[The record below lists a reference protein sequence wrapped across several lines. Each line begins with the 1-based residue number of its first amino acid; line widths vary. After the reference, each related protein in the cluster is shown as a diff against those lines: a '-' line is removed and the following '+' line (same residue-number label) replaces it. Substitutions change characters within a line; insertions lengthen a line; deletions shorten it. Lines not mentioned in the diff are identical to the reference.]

1 MRKHLLL
8 LCTFILSVPC
18 FAADNIKMVTYF
30 PVPYLAYNELG
41 VVGTCDLGL
50 MGTCGLDAGKY
61 LSVRPN
67 AGVAQ
72 SGLNRGVL
80 ALKGSELD
88 LQSTALSP
96 HVQSYVL
103 RVGDQPTSKAQEALL
118 TFRHR
123 LEVGSLQGDLQSIEA
138 DNTAY
143 MDSLTLFGSTF
154 PTCTLNN
161 HKIGWKRLTFDQH
174 ESTFLVCGEGEADC
188 TDQYGEW
195 TTILD
200 GTLAP
205 VDTCNG
211 NTTSAF
217 TCSGTAMT
225 CRDVVTTANNKTF
238 YKATYGTAKNRTNE
252 SDTCDGDAVNKYT
265 PLCSSFSS
273 CKDVYREEDTSGIN
287 VCTKCGGGAG
297 FDCVACGNAGDTD
310 TTAWC
315 EAHPGT
321 SCCFDGTPVVCPN
334 ISIKV
339 RSVTCREQSSS
350 ITTTKYRTVTC
361 CGSSGGGSTPSD
373 PVTKKLVWTK
383 VANSVSFGVRCPG
396 GKGDPIFY
404 PTGATMVAAPS
415 GTCSTEGEKRY
426 IILGLGGSGAEYL
439 ADPYSYCQAQTIGTD
454 TQVAQG
460 ATYECKA
467 Q

>member
-1 MRKHLLL
+1 MKKFFVFFALALAM
-8 LCTFILSVPC
+8 PC

-154 PTCTLNN
+154 PACTRDD
-161 HKIGWKRLTFDQH
+161 HRISWQRLTFDYK
-174 ESTFLVCGEGEADC
+174 ESTFLVCGNAVSDKRCPMKLTYTATGP
-188 TDQYGEW
+188 G
-195 TTILD
+195 TT
-200 GTLAP
+200 TRPAA
-205 VDTCNG
+205 
-211 NTTSAF
+211 SA
-217 TCSGTAMT
+217 
-225 CRDVVTTANNKTF
+225 
-238 YKATYGTAKNRTNE
+238 
-252 SDTCDGDAVNKYT
+252 DTCDGDVDKKYEGGTRLASEGNCVDYYSVPAGTYEGNQTIVNESSATFTTEDTSPAKDHVAKYT
-265 PLCSSFSS
+265 CTASELAS
-273 CKDVYREEDTSGIN
+273 KATILGDVYRTPEYTWSVNPDVRYCSAKDGPTLCTGTNFTYDSTKPDDYMFYQKSQEYKAAGGRMFMSGESSGWTNGSEQDFCDDLEKIGWLKSGGTYT
-287 VCTKCGGGAG
+287 CTLKRGVIDPGACNG
-297 FDCVACGNAGDTD
+297 ST
-310 TTAWC
+310 
-315 EAHPGT
+315 
-321 SCCFDGTPVVCPN
+321 DGTYIPFTCKGGTYRSRVIVCD
-334 ISIKV
+334 KV
-339 RSVTCREQSSS
+339 
-350 ITTTKYRTVTC
+350 
-361 CGSSGGGSTPSD
+361 
-373 PVTKKLVWTK
+373 KLYK
-383 VANSVSFGVRCPG
+383 QANWSL
-396 GKGDPIFY
+396 D
-404 PTGATMVAAPS
+404 
-415 GTCSTEGEKRY
+415 CSN
-426 IILGLGGSGAEYL
+426 
-439 ADPYSYCQAQTIGTD
+439 
-454 TQVAQG
+454 
-460 ATYECKA
+460 
-467 Q
+467 